1 MNKCSMMR
9 RKDWSQ
15 FWRCVQVQNGWNI
28 QSYLP
33 NALIRG
39 KIIGPLEI
47 HVVQNCHF
55 KFHLSFLT
63 KTYVTYYIWKHSL
76 VRCLYH
82 ASTASCSA
90 RSKKKSEQEHEGWL
104 SCHGHYILLITV
116 ERHNQNHVSRR
127 IKYFFLIPRINI
139 LENHA
144 SNKITIYEKRQA
156 ISHFTRIWAHSRITK
171 IPFTTLVKVRQLINI
186 S

>member
-1 MNKCSMMR
+1 MKEHVS
-9 RKDWSQ
+9 RKTNWS
-15 FWRCVQVQNGWNI
+15 FHNSLEKKIDTSSFTKKNGTFNRNLRNLW
-28 QSYLP
+28 YLKVT
-33 NALIRG
+33 I
-39 KIIGPLEI
+39 K
-47 HVVQNCHF
+47 
-55 KFHLSFLT
+55 LSLG
-63 KTYVTYYIWKHSL
+63 
-76 VRCLYH
+76 RCLYH
-82 ASTASCSA
+82 LSTSCTA